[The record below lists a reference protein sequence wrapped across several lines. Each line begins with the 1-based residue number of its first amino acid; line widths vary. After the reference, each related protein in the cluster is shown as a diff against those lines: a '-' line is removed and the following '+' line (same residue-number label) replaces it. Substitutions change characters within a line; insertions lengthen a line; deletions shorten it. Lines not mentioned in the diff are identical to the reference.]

1 MKWSLLEL
9 NKYKEEPLV
18 FSETLHL
25 KEELLQRDDTLLDV
39 SPIKVE
45 GLLAV
50 NKSEY
55 LLHYTI
61 QVTVTVPSSRSLE
74 PVALPMQITVD
85 EVFMTK
91 EQMDTRDERF
101 AAEEII
107 LLDKPT
113 IDLDESVEDNILLS
127 IPIQVLTEEEQN
139 SQEMPSG
146 NDWEVISEEAYLK
159 VSRKQQNKQWILV
172 WLNYQNYSA
181 IMLKR
186 KITAR
191 LEYIVYVNTRIF
203 TRRWNNNGSTS

>member
-18 FSETLHL
+18 FSETLYL

-146 NDWEVISEEAYLK
+146 NDWEVISEEAYLE
-159 VSRKQQNKQWILV
+159 SKQKAAEQTV
-172 WLNYQNYSA
+172 DP
-181 IMLKR
+181 
-186 KITAR
+186 R
-191 LEYIVYVNTRIF
+191 LAKLSELLSDNAEEED
-203 TRRWNNNGSTS
+203 NS

>member
-1 MKWSLLEL
+1 
-9 NKYKEEPLV
+9 
-18 FSETLHL
+18 
-25 KEELLQRDDTLLDV
+25 
-39 SPIKVE
+39 
-45 GLLAV
+45 
-50 NKSEY
+50 
-55 LLHYTI
+55 
-61 QVTVTVPSSRSLE
+61 
-74 PVALPMQITVD
+74 MQITVD

>member
-101 AAEEII
+101 AEEII

-146 NDWEVISEEAYLK
+146 NDWEVISEEAYLE
-159 VSRKQQNKQWILV
+159 SKQATEQTV
-172 WLNYQNYSA
+172 DP
-181 IMLKR
+181 
-186 KITAR
+186 R
-191 LEYIVYVNTRIF
+191 LAKLSELLSDNAEEED
-203 TRRWNNNGSTS
+203 NS

>member
-91 EQMDTRDERF
+91 EW
-101 AAEEII
+101 I
-107 LLDKPT
+107 
-113 IDLDESVEDNILLS
+113 
-127 IPIQVLTEEEQN
+127 
-139 SQEMPSG
+139 QEM
-146 NDWEVISEEAYLK
+146 NDL
-159 VSRKQQNKQWILV
+159 Q
-172 WLNYQNYSA
+172 
-181 IMLKR
+181 LKR
-186 KITAR
+186 
-191 LEYIVYVNTRIF
+191 LFY
-203 TRRWNNNGSTS
+203 WTSQQLI

>member
-113 IDLDESVEDNILLS
+113 IDLDESVEDNIL
-127 IPIQVLTEEEQN
+127 
-139 SQEMPSG
+139 EMPSG
-146 NDWEVISEEAYLK
+146 NDWEVISEEAYLE
-159 VSRKQQNKQWILV
+159 SKQKAAEQTV
-172 WLNYQNYSA
+172 DP
-181 IMLKR
+181 
-186 KITAR
+186 R
-191 LEYIVYVNTRIF
+191 LAKLSELLSDNAEEED
-203 TRRWNNNGSTS
+203 NS

>member
-113 IDLDESVEDNILLS
+113 IDLDESVE
-127 IPIQVLTEEEQN
+127 QN

-146 NDWEVISEEAYLK
+146 NDWEVISEEAYLE
-159 VSRKQQNKQWILV
+159 SKQKAAEQTV
-172 WLNYQNYSA
+172 DP
-181 IMLKR
+181 
-186 KITAR
+186 R
-191 LEYIVYVNTRIF
+191 LAKLSELLSDNAEEED
-203 TRRWNNNGSTS
+203 NS

>member
-146 NDWEVISEEAYLK
+146 NDWEVISEEAYLE
-159 VSRKQQNKQWILV
+159 SKQKAAEQTVILV